1 MTDLSR
7 LLRRYQYPICGLFAA
22 VVTWGLLSPQ
32 SLLNSP
38 YSPTKLVN
46 DIIVHCV
53 TFTIAGF
60 GGTLLFGNNN
70 RRQTFLVTLSL
81 VIFGV
86 GTELAQAFIPLRTCS
101 ASDLFAN
108 LTGIAAGTVLAIRW
122 QRHEIRQTAVSAHLH
137 GNQPIVK

>member
-1 MTDLSR
+1 MTDLFR
-7 LLRRYQYPICGLFAA
+7 LFRRFQYPICGLFAA

-46 DIIVHCV
+46 DILVHCV
-53 TFTIAGF
+53 TFAIAGF

-70 RRQTFLVTLSL
+70 RRQIFVVNLSL
-81 VIFGV
+81 VLFGV

-108 LTGIAAGTVLAIRW
+108 LTGIAAGTVIAIRW
-122 QRHEIRQTAVSAHLH
+122 QRMEMRRQATSIHLH
-137 GNQPIVK
+137 GNQPVVK